1 MAWATMRRLDQP
13 SSVASLALGGLPEV
27 SLDVPAA
34 WWWRSHHFLSREAAF
49 AARLYTRA
57 LSNDAGVGSSLQV
70 LLDKLAEE
78 PYVSTHTI
86 SWALLAVDST
96 FTAPTGTVG
105 ATVSTPTGRV
115 HQVTTANGEN
125 QVGGPLARD
134 AKGAFTITSAAPN
147 RSLFGYITFRGWP
160 LQPPRQGFAQ
170 QLEVRRLY
178 LDEAGHLLTPPFAVR
193 QGQRLFVAL
202 LARHT
207 LEGVTQLSNV
217 AIEDRLPAG
226 LELENLR
233 LLAADALPAL
243 PQAWRGTGVLQ
254 PDYVDYLDDKIAVF
268 GTLSRDFRA
277 FLFPVRAVSQ
287 GTFQLMPT
295 TAEAMYIPEVRA
307 LQVGDGQMTI
317 TAPRLP

>member
-1 MAWATMRRLDQP
+1 M
-13 SSVASLALGGLPEV
+13 
-27 SLDVPAA
+27 
-34 WWWRSHHFLSREAAF
+34 
-49 AARLYTRA
+49 
-57 LSNDAGVGSSLQV
+57 
-70 LLDKLAEE
+70 
-78 PYVSTHTI
+78 
-86 SWALLAVDST
+86 
-96 FTAPTGTVG
+96 
-105 ATVSTPTGRV
+105 
-115 HQVTTANGEN
+115 
-125 QVGGPLARD
+125 
-134 AKGAFTITSAAPN
+134 
-147 RSLFGYITFRGWP
+147 
-160 LQPPRQGFAQ
+160 
-170 QLEVRRLY
+170 
-178 LDEAGHLLTPPFAVR
+178 
-193 QGQRLFVAL
+193 AL